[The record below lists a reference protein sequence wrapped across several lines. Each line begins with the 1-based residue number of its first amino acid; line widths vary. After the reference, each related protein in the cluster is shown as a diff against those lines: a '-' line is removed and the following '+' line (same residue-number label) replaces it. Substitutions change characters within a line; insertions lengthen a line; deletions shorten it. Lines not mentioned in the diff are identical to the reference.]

1 MEEQKDIKSFSEFAQ
16 KQFRK
21 NRAAVWS
28 LRLLI
33 FLAVIAILAPVIAND
48 KPLYCKY
55 KGQTLFPVFSLNGRA
70 EVGGEK
76 VQYDI
81 ADWKRMDLES
91 VCWPLCVYS
100 PERSD
105 FENADY
111 VSPGG
116 EQFFKNKEGE
126 TISMP
131 ARFRHW
137 LGTNKKGEDVLSG
150 LIYGTR
156 ISLTIGVFSMALASL
171 IGVTLGA
178 IAGYFGDRKLQTKRG
193 RFWMIVLGIFI
204 AYFYAFQIRSNIFS
218 DAMNVSMFSF
228 VLQFLLSVLIFG
240 TVLFFFSFLGKLLS
254 KLPFLSISV
263 NVPVDSIV
271 SRSIEILNSLPKLI
285 LIISISVIAKPS
297 IWNIVLIIGFTNW
310 TDIARLTR
318 AEFLRTS
325 QLDYVQAAKS
335 IGLSETRIIFRH
347 ALPNSIAPAF
357 IAIAF
362 GIAGAILIESG
373 LSFLGVGVAAD
384 TVTWGSLLSAARE
397 NFNAWWLI
405 LFPGLAIFLTVTTY
419 NIIGE
424 ALREALDP
432 RLKH

>member
-1 MEEQKDIKSFSEFAQ
+1 MQRQANISGFSEFAK

-28 LRLLI
+28 LRVLI
-33 FLAVIAILAPVIAND
+33 FLAVIALLAPIIAND

-55 KGQTLFPVFSLNGRA
+55 KGQTLFPAFSMKGRA
-70 EVGGEK
+70 EVSGET

-81 ADWKRMDLES
+81 ADWKRMELES
-91 VCWPLCVYS
+91 VCWPLCVYA
-100 PERSD
+100 PEKSD
-105 FENADY
+105 FENAGY
-111 VSPGG
+111 VSPAG
-116 EQFFKNKEGE
+116 EQFFKDRSGQ
-126 TISMP
+126 TVSMS

-156 ISLTIGVFSMALASL
+156 ISLTIGIFSMALASL
-171 IGVTLGA
+171 IGVVLGA
-178 IAGYFGDRKLQTKRG
+178 IAGYFGDRKLQTRRG
-193 RFWMIVLGIFI
+193 KFWMIIIGIFV
-204 AYFYAFQIRSNIFS
+204 AYFYAFQIRANALS
-218 DAMNVSMFSF
+218 DALNVS
-228 VLQFLLSVLIFG
+228 L
-240 TVLFFFSFLGKLLS
+240 FSFLLQFVLSLIIFAVVIFVFGFIGKLLS
-254 KLPFLSISV
+254 NLPFLNTPV
-263 NVPVDSIV
+263 FVPVDSFV
-271 SRSIEILNSLPKLI
+271 SRGIEILNSLPKLI
-285 LIISISVIAKPS
+285 LIIAISVIAKPS
-297 IWNIVLIIGFTNW
+297 VWNIVLIIGFTNW

-373 LSFLGVGVAAD
+373 LSFLGVGVAAN